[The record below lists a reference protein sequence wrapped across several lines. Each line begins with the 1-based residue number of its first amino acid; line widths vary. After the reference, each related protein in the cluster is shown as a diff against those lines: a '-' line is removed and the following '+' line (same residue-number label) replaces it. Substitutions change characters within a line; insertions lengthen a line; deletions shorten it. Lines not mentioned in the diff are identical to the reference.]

1 MSKEDESV
9 EIKTLSSTTHIKVEL
24 TLPDETSVNVN
35 TVSLAPPTGPGAT
48 NQKDI
53 IAELREAAA
62 QIPDELKHG
71 SSSASRDDFVI
82 TPAEKK
88 KAPLAI
94 VIIVAILL
102 AIAGGAIFF
111 ILNNRQNDD
120 GLVANKPETNNP
132 LENTDGVWQSKA
144 MNGSCYM
151 FISEEFYWRG
161 NCTVENDNYLYGTRE
176 VIRGDDALN
185 ELNMSYD
192 AAIRS
197 LGLNDGVANDDIYA
211 VLLHPTQQISFGQP
225 RDVLPETIKMLF
237 VVTGSEEAYGY
248 RQDTGDTYVFFKRD
262 DIEAPKEAPI
272 LDVGE

>member
-1 MSKEDESV
+1 
-9 EIKTLSSTTHIKVEL
+9 
-24 TLPDETSVNVN
+24 
-35 TVSLAPPTGPGAT
+35 VSLAPPTGPGAT

-71 SSSASRDDFVI
+71 SSSVSQDDFVI

-88 KAPLAI
+88 KTPLVV

-161 NCTVENDNYLYGTRE
+161 NCTIENDNYLYGTRE
-176 VIRGDDALN
+176 VKRGDDALN

-225 RDVLPETIKMLF
+225 RDALPETAKMLF

-262 DIEAPKEAPI
+262 DIEAPKEVPI
-272 LDVGE
+272 LNVGE